1 MATCTSTPL
10 PTNVLL
16 LLYHSFTFTSI
27 YLSLL
32 PVHLSILLSYLYISS
47 SNCPTFTSI
56 YLSLLPLHLS
66 ILLSYLY
73 ISSSNCFTFTSI
85 YLTVLPV
92 GGGVGLDVGLSEMT
106 VLSGGQSNIPRV
118 MMGRFIEMFK

>member
-16 LLYHSFTFTSI
+16 LLHHYLTFTSI
-27 YLSLL
+27 Y
-32 PVHLSILLSYLYISS
+32 I
-47 SNCPTFTSI
+47 
-56 YLSLLPLHLS
+56 SLLPLHLS
-66 ILLSYLY
+66 ILLSYRY
-73 ISSSNCFTFTSI
+73 ISFSNCFTFTPI